1 VSTLVRSMFLVV
13 VLCPVLSAQQPEH
26 RAGVLAGMSRA
37 HVSGASLANISSRTG
52 AMFGAYYLAPLSY
65 GWGVQLG
72 AAFGMKGWERVE
84 PRSNDRAAVNI
95 DYVEAPVLARFDFDP
110 ADHTSFFAVAGPAV
124 GFRARCGLTVTGGTS
139 TLSESCAEIDRAS
152 PGVANFRSF
161 DLGAV
166 LGTGLRFGQGGTR
179 LAIMAQYEH
188 GFTSIQPGTDIK
200 NRVFSVGLAIERSV
214 KK

>member
-1 VSTLVRSMFLVV
+1 MRVTSTFLVL
-13 VLCPVLSAQQPEH
+13 VLCPVLDAQQSEH

-52 AMFGAYYLAPLSY
+52 ATFGAYYLAPLSY
-65 GWGVQLG
+65 GWGLQLG
-72 AAFGMKGWERVE
+72 ATLGMKGWERIE
-84 PRSNDRAAVNI
+84 PRTNDRAAVNI
-95 DYVEAPVLARFDFDP
+95 DYVEAPILARFDFDP
-110 ADHTSFFAVAGPAV
+110 ADHTSFFAFGGPAL

-152 PGVANFRSF
+152 PGVANFRSY

-166 LGTGLRFGQGGTR
+166 LGTGLRFGRAESR
-179 LAIMAQYEH
+179 LAITAQYEH

-200 NRVFSVGLAIERSV
+200 NRVFTIGLAIERAV